1 MYRGGYDMANKTALT
16 QQPQTANWENHHAE
30 SSTRKPGEYFESK
43 EEIQRKWENPERTPK
58 QEKTRQYNLK
68 HSATDEAREAARL
81 RTQRSRAKK
90 REGETQT
97 LGVMTTPA
105 TPSNEASKAIDD
117 IPVQTRIQRKEEQVL
132 AEREAAHRLRTRQQQ
147 RSRSMGHRGGAA
159 RATARNLRK

>member
-1 MYRGGYDMANKTALT
+1 MTNTQEPQMAIRTQTLGMCRGGYDMANKTALT

-43 EEIQRKWENPERTPK
+43 EEIQRKWENPECTPK

-97 LGVMTTPA
+97 LGVIMTPT
-105 TPSNEASKAIDD
+105 TPSNKASKAIDD
-117 IPVQTRIQRKEEQVL
+117 IPIRTKMQQKEEQVL
-132 AEREAAHRLRTRQQQ
+132 AERDAAHRLRTRQ
-147 RSRSMGHRGGAA
+147 
-159 RATARNLRK
+159 